1 MRSLRAKFAGFA
13 VLVLLCAD
21 GAAHVASQSTQPSA
35 IAEIQALIREK
46 QYDRALALTAADL
59 ENAPADFR
67 LWTVQGIAFSLQGN
81 PSQALNSFDKAL
93 QLSPAYIPALKG
105 EVEILFRAGDKR
117 AMALLEKILKADAND
132 VTAHEMLASL
142 ERKNGECAKAD
153 RHFELAADA
162 INTHAESL
170 EAYGYCL
177 FESKQ
182 PEKAIPVFERLVTLL
197 PDRSYAKYDLAVV
210 QVSGGQ
216 YDAAIKTLEP
226 LLTDD
231 QKDAD
236 ILSLASQA
244 YEKVKNTPRAVA
256 LLRQAIVLSPTTP
269 GYYAAFAALCLEHD
283 SFQVGVDM
291 MNVGLKYIPDD
302 PSLYLSRGL
311 LYVELAQFEN
321 AEADFSR
328 VEKLSSFQA
337 LGSYALDLTEVQRNN
352 PEQAVARARNQ
363 LKAHPDDPLLNYFLA
378 QSLMNQSPDV
388 ESEQFKEALRAALKS
403 VKARPDYVPAHDLLA
418 AIYSHAAQY
427 SLAIEECR
435 TALRY
440 DPSDETATYHLLIA
454 MKHSGQTEELPALSK
469 RLAQLHRE
477 SLQHENERKSFR
489 LIEAD
494 GPANSTP
501 TDTNL
506 QLPPG

>member
-1 MRSLRAKFAGFA
+1 MRSVRAKFAGFA
-13 VLVLLCAD
+13 GLVLLCAHC
-21 GAAHVASQSTQPSA
+21 AAQAVSESPRASDL
-35 IAEIQALIREK
+35 AEIQSLIRTK
-46 QYDRALALTAADL
+46 QYDQALSLTAADL
-59 ENAPADFR
+59 KKTPADFR
-67 LWTVQGIAFSLQGN
+67 LWTVQGIAFSLHGN
-81 PSQALNSFDKAL
+81 PSEALNSFDHAL
-93 QLSPAYIPALKG
+93 HLSPAFMPALKG
-105 EVEILFRAGDKR
+105 EVEILFRSRDKR
-117 AMALLEKILKADAND
+117 AMPLLEKILKADPQD

-142 ERKNGECAKAD
+142 QRKYGECPAAIQ
-153 RHFELAADA
+153 HFALAADA
-162 INTHAESL
+162 VDTHPESL

-177 FESKQ
+177 LETHQS
-182 PEKAIPVFERLVTLL
+182 EKAIPVFERLATLL

-210 QVSGGQ
+210 QVASGK
-216 YDAAIKTLEP
+216 YDEAIKTLEP

-231 QKDAD
+231 QKDPD

-244 YEKVKNTPRAVA
+244 YEKTKNTPRAVA

-291 MNVGLKYIPDD
+291 INAGLKYIPDD

-352 PEQAVARARNQ
+352 PERAVAKARAQ
-363 LKAHPDDPLLNYFLA
+363 LKARPDDPLLNYFLA

-388 ESEQFKEALRAALKS
+388 ESEQFKEALRADLKS
-403 VKARPDYVPAHDLLA
+403 VKGKPDYVPAHDLLA

-427 SLAIEECR
+427 SQAIEECR

-489 LIEAD
+489 LVEAD
-494 GPANSTP
+494 PPASTP
-501 TDTNL
+501 KDTNV
-506 QLPPG
+506 QMP